1 MLQTLVTLERFLSRK
16 SKKIIMILF
25 DILAIYL
32 SIVFSIGIRI
42 GSLSPSEFYIGGQFV
57 GVAVLGVVIF
67 SCFGLYSI
75 VVRFVGSDYTTR
87 VVKAVLAVTLLL
99 QASVFLLKPDFFP
112 RSSTI
117 IFFFVCSSILLL
129 SRATVRYLFKQ
140 VLDAKNK
147 KKKVLIYGAGS
158 AGQQIARG
166 LRGSPE
172 YRTIAFVDDNLAFHG
187 QYVAELRVYSAD
199 NLRKVISKYMV
210 DEIIIA
216 IPSATRRRKQE
227 IISSLKD
234 LNLTIKS
241 LPGLSDIVGGK
252 VHLSDIREVSVI
264 DLLGRDEVPPDEY
277 LIAGSVKDKVVLVS
291 GAGGSIGSEL
301 CRQISGLKP
310 AKLILLDHS
319 EFNLYS
325 ITQELSQKNIDFPIV
340 SLLGDVR
347 NKDLLDGIFKAHGI
361 DTVYHAAAYK
371 HVPLVE
377 SNFSEGIE
385 NNVFGTLNLVRSAFE
400 FKVQRFIL
408 ISTDKAVRP
417 TNIMGASKRIAELIL
432 QAYAQVSTET
442 VFSMVRFGNVLGSS
456 GSVVP
461 LFQSQIK
468 LGGPVTVTHP
478 EVTRYFMTIPEAAQ
492 LVIQAGTMAS
502 GGEVFVLDMG
512 APVKIVDLA
521 RRMIELSG
529 FSVKDEQNPA
539 GDIEIHFTGLRPG
552 EKLYEE
558 LLIGDRVLSTPHPR
572 IMKADE
578 IALTKTELE
587 NMFNEMRV
595 VLATESLSSVKNF
608 IRDQKINYL
617 G

>member
-1 MLQTLVTLERFLSRK
+1 
-16 SKKIIMILF
+16 MIFF
-25 DILAIYL
+25 DILVIYL
-32 SIVFSIGIRI
+32 SIVFSIGIRV
-42 GSLSPSEFYIGGQFV
+42 GSLSSSEFYLAGQFLF
-57 GVAVLGVVIF
+57 VAVLGVGIF

-99 QASVFLLKPDFFP
+99 QATVFLLKPDFFP

-129 SRATVRYLFKQ
+129 SRATVRYLFKH

-147 KKKVLIYGAGS
+147 KKNVLIYGAGS

-187 QYVAELRVYSAD
+187 QYVAEYRVYSAD
-199 NLRKVISKYMV
+199 NLRKVISKYLV

-216 IPSATRRRKQE
+216 IPSATRRRKLE

-277 LIAGSVKDKVVLVS
+277 LITGSVKDKVVLVS

-310 AKLILLDHS
+310 SKLILLDHS

-325 ITQELSQKNIDFPIV
+325 INQELAQKEIDFPIV

-347 NKDLLDGIFKAHGI
+347 NKGLLDGIFKTHGV

-512 APVKIVDLA
+512 SPVKIVDLA

-578 IALTKTELE
+578 IALTKSELE
-587 NMFNEMRV
+587 IMFNEMRV

-608 IRDQKINYL
+608 IRNQKINYL